1 MNRHPKDDD
10 FQYRSCWTCAH
21 CSLDIG
27 HTPAVHICTKDLDA
41 IGDNYAAFSQVCEDW
56 RR

>member
-1 MNRHPKDDD
+1 MNRHEKNDD
-10 FQYRSCWTCAH
+10 FQYRSCWTCVH

-41 IGDNYAAFSQVCEDW
+41 IGDNYAAFSQVCDDW
-56 RR
+56 SR